1 MPKSPINIVW
11 FKRDL
16 RFTDHEPLC
25 RALASDIPTLLVYF
39 FEPSLIAFPDS
50 DVRHW
55 RFVHESLLE
64 MQGRLEDRKGQLYL
78 FHSEVLPVFQAI
90 ATAYDIKTIYSHE
103 EIGNG
108 LSFNRDKEVA
118 AFCKHAGILWKETP
132 TNGVIR
138 RLKSRKT
145 WQQRWE
151 ATMTREPFF
160 QREGDW
166 NLLEL
171 PSDFYTNHQGPELP
185 SSFKT
190 RNPIFQEGGEY
201 WGWKYLKSFIET
213 RHVGYS
219 SLISK
224 PEASRKACSRISP
237 YLAYGNISMRM
248 AHTYTMQHYKSA
260 RNKRSLQNF
269 VSRLDWQSHFIQK
282 FEDESRMEFEPVYK
296 AYQALEKNRDEY
308 LIQAWQTGKTG
319 VPLVDACMRCVVATG
334 YLNFRMRAMVVSF
347 FVFNLWQDWRDLAH
361 FLAQCGHESGGFKAV
376 QENLNYSS
384 KGLQGIFGKYFP
396 TLALAEQYARKPEKI
411 AARVYGGR
419 MGNGAEAT
427 GEGFKYRGRGYI
439 QLTGKAN
446 YMAFDKFVPED
457 TTNNPDLVATKYPL
471 ASAAWFFD
479 TNKLWGICDRGADD
493 ATVTAVTKRVNGGT
507 IGLADR
513 IKHFKEYY
521 NLLK

>member
-1 MPKSPINIVW
+1 
-11 FKRDL
+11 
-16 RFTDHEPLC
+16 
-25 RALASDIPTLLVYF
+25 LASDIPTLLVYF

-108 LSFNRDKEVA
+108 LSFQRDKEVA
-118 AFCKHAGILWKETP
+118 AFCKGVGILWKETP

-171 PSDFYTNHQGPELP
+171 PGDFYTVHQGPGLP

-269 VSRLDWQSHFIQK
+269 VSRLHWQSHFIQK
-282 FEDESRMEFEPVYK
+282 FEDESRMEFEPVNK
-296 AYQALEKNRDEY
+296 AYQALEKNRDEH

-361 FLAQCGHESGGFKAV
+361 FLARQFLDYEPGIHYPQIQMQAGVTGINTIRIYNPVKNSYDHDPE
-376 QENLNYSS
+376 
-384 KGLQGIFGKYFP
+384 GIFIKKWLP
-396 TLALAEQYARKPEKI
+396 ELAQVPATLIHEPWKLSEMEQTLYGVKIGVDYPAPVVDLNATRKSASDQVWGLRKTKKARQEGARILAKH
-411 AARVYGGR
+411 V
-419 MGNGAEAT
+419 
-427 GEGFKYRGRGYI
+427 
-439 QLTGKAN
+439 
-446 YMAFDKFVPED
+446 
-457 TTNNPDLVATKYPL
+457 
-471 ASAAWFFD
+471 
-479 TNKLWGICDRGADD
+479 NK
-493 ATVTAVTKRVNGGT
+493 
-507 IGLADR
+507 
-513 IKHFKEYY
+513 
-521 NLLK
+521 

>member
-16 RFTDHEPLC
+16 RFTDHEPLY

-39 FEPSLIAFPDS
+39 FEPSLIAFPDR

-55 RFVHESLLE
+55 RFVHESLVE
-64 MQGRLEDRKGQLYL
+64 MQGRLEDRNGKLYL
-78 FHSEVLPVFQAI
+78 FHSEVLPVFQALSE
-90 ATAYDIKTIYSHE
+90 AYEIRTIFSHE

-108 LSFNRDKEVA
+108 LSFQRDKDVA
-118 AFCKHAGILWKETP
+118 AFCKRVGILWKETP

-151 ATMTREPFF
+151 ATMRSEPFF
-160 QREGDW
+160 QREDDW
-166 NLLEL
+166 NLVTL
-171 PSDFYTNHQGPELP
+171 PTDFYTSLKGPELP
-185 SSFKT
+185 ETFRT

-213 RHVGYS
+213 RHVGYRS
-219 SLISK
+219 FISK

-248 AHTYTMQHYKSA
+248 AHTFTMQHYKSA

-269 VSRLDWQSHFIQK
+269 VSRLHWQSHFIQK
-282 FEDESRMEFEPVYK
+282 FEDESRMEFEPVNK
-296 AYQALEKNRDEY
+296 AYQSLEKPRDLA
-308 LIQAWQTGKTG
+308 LIEAWQTGKTG

-361 FLAQCGHESGGFKAV
+361 FLARQFLDYEPGIHYPQIQMQAGVTGINTIRIYNPVKNSYAHDPEGEFIKKWLPELAQIPATLIHEPWKLSDME
-376 QENLNYSS
+376 Q
-384 KGLQGIFGKYFP
+384 
-396 TLALAEQYARKPEKI
+396 TL
-411 AARVYGGR
+411 YGVKLGV
-419 MGNGAEAT
+419 
-427 GEGFKYRGRGYI
+427 
-439 QLTGKAN
+439 
-446 YMAFDKFVPED
+446 D
-457 TTNNPDLVATKYPL
+457 YPL
-471 ASAAWFFD
+471 PVVDLNATRKSASDQVWGLRKTKKARQEGARILAKHV
-479 TNKLWGICDRGADD
+479 NK
-493 ATVTAVTKRVNGGT
+493 
-507 IGLADR
+507 
-513 IKHFKEYY
+513 
-521 NLLK
+521 

>member
-16 RFTDHEPLC
+16 RFTDHEPLY
-25 RALASDIPTLLVYF
+25 RALDAGIPTLLVYF

-55 RFVHESLLE
+55 RFVHESLVE
-64 MQGRLEDRKGQLYL
+64 MQGRLEDRNGQLYL
-78 FHSEVLPVFQAI
+78 FHSEVLPVFQAL
-90 ATAYDIKTIYSHE
+90 TSTYDIQTLYSHE
-103 EIGNG
+103 EIGNK
-108 LSFNRDKEVA
+108 LSFQRDKDVA
-118 AFCKHAGILWKETP
+118 DFCQSAGITWKETP

-151 ATMTREPFF
+151 ATMRSEPFF
-160 QREGDW
+160 QREDAW
-166 NLLEL
+166 NLLTL
-171 PSDFYTNHQGPELP
+171 PADFYATHKGPELP

-248 AHTYTMQHYKSA
+248 AHTFTMQHYKTA

-269 VSRLDWQSHFIQK
+269 VSRLHWQSHFIQK
-282 FEDESRMEFEPVYK
+282 FEDESRMEFEPVNK
-296 AYQALEKNRDEY
+296 AYQGLEKPRDPA
-308 LIQAWQTGKTG
+308 LIEAWQTGKTG

-361 FLAQCGHESGGFKAV
+361 FLARQFLDYEPGIHYPQIQMQAGVTGINTIRIYNPVKNSYAHDPDGVFIKKWLPELAAVPATLIHEPWKLSEMEQTLYGVKIGVDYPAPVVDLSATRKAASDQV
-376 QENLNYSS
+376 WAMR
-384 KGLQGIFGKYFP
+384 K
-396 TLALAEQYARKPEKI
+396 TRTARKESSRILQKH
-411 AARVYGGR
+411 V
-419 MGNGAEAT
+419 
-427 GEGFKYRGRGYI
+427 
-439 QLTGKAN
+439 
-446 YMAFDKFVPED
+446 
-457 TTNNPDLVATKYPL
+457 
-471 ASAAWFFD
+471 
-479 TNKLWGICDRGADD
+479 NK
-493 ATVTAVTKRVNGGT
+493 
-507 IGLADR
+507 
-513 IKHFKEYY
+513 
-521 NLLK
+521 

>member
-16 RFTDHEPLC
+16 RFTDHEPLY

-64 MQGRLEDRKGQLYL
+64 MQGRLEDRNGKLYL
-78 FHSEVLPVFQAI
+78 FHSEVLPVFQVLSE
-90 ATAYDIKTIYSHE
+90 AYDIKTIYSHE

-108 LSFNRDKEVA
+108 LSFQRDKDVSN
-118 AFCKHAGILWKETP
+118 FCAQEKIAWKETP

-171 PSDFYTNHQGPELP
+171 PSDFYTVHQGPELP

-269 VSRLDWQSHFIQK
+269 VSRLHWQSHFIQK
-282 FEDESRMEFEPVYK
+282 FEDESRMEFIPVNK
-296 AYQALEKNRDEY
+296 AYQALEKNRDEH

-319 VPLVDACMRCVVATG
+319 VPLIDACMRCVVETG

-361 FLAQCGHESGGFKAV
+361 FLARQFLDYEPGIHYPQIQMQAGVTGINTIRIYNPVKNSYDHDPE
-376 QENLNYSS
+376 
-384 KGLQGIFGKYFP
+384 GIFIKKWLP
-396 TLALAEQYARKPEKI
+396 ELAQVPATLIHEPWKLSDMEQTLYGVKIGVDYPAPVVDLSATRK
-411 AARVYGGR
+411 
-419 MGNGAEAT
+419 
-427 GEGFKYRGRGYI
+427 
-439 QLTGKAN
+439 
-446 YMAFDKFVPED
+446 
-457 TTNNPDLVATKYPL
+457 L
-471 ASAAWFFD
+471 ASDQVWGLRKTKKARQEGARILAKHV
-479 TNKLWGICDRGADD
+479 NK
-493 ATVTAVTKRVNGGT
+493 
-507 IGLADR
+507 
-513 IKHFKEYY
+513 
-521 NLLK
+521 